1 MTTRTPEQDAIEACI
16 QKYIDGIAQDNSDLV
31 AEAFHPQGTMSIHK
45 GPEFAILPA
54 AESIVEYMKN
64 TPPISETSPDFTG
77 RILSLEQKGPMA
89 TVIIAEDALEGLNFT
104 TYFHV
109 HKVDGTWLIT
119 SKSTYGEP
127 T

>member
-1 MTTRTPEQDAIEACI
+1 MTRTPEQDAIEACV
-16 QKYIDGIAQDNSDLV
+16 QKYIDGIAQGNSDLV
-31 AEAFHPQGTMSIHK
+31 AEAFHPDGAMSIHQ
-45 GPEFAILPA
+45 GPDFVILPA
-54 AESIVEYMKN
+54 PQSIVDYMKSN
-64 TPPISETSPDFTG
+64 PPASETSPDFAG
-77 RILSLEQKGPMA
+77 RILSVEQNGPMA

-127 T
+127 I